1 MRRAIFVSS
10 ALKSED
16 KWISVNKHSGKLLLR
31 FRVNG
36 FPKQFQIATKLK
48 DSRRNRDIVRLRR
61 DAIAT
66 DISLGQFD
74 PTLERYQFR
83 ASAIAAPSIPPPE
96 SEGDLGKLWE
106 MFTEFQSKQ
115 IEVTTIYSTY
125 RVVSNTIERLP
136 SRLLSD
142 APKIRNWLMQN
153 TSQFM
158 ASKYL
163 LRFDQCCRWA
173 LDEKIIKANPFEK
186 LKIKGTKNSV
196 NDCRAF
202 TIEQR
207 DAVIKAFESDD
218 RFSHYSNLIKFLFWT
233 GCRHGE
239 AFALTWKDISED
251 CLRINISKSK
261 NLLAIEKGTKNGRSR
276 VFQCSVGGKLHELL
290 LSMKLI
296 ASRDSLLFSSKRG
309 HPITSSTLS
318 HAWNQDQKKRIGVVK
333 GLANKGEVPYLNPYV
348 TRHTFATWAIA
359 SGNSPD
365 RVAYW
370 IGDDVNTVLRY
381 YVHPEA
387 TKGECPDF

>member
-1 MRRAIFVSS
+1 LT
-10 ALKSED
+10 LKNED
-16 KWISVNKHSGKLLLR
+16 KWISVDKRSGKLSLR

-36 FPKQFQIATKLK
+36 FPKQFQVATRLR

-136 SRLLSD
+136 SRSLSD

-186 LKIKGTKNSV
+186 LKIKATKNSV

-218 RFSHYSNLIKFLFWT
+218 RFSHYSNLIKFLLNFT
-233 GCRHGE
+233 CSN
-239 AFALTWKDISED
+239 T
-251 CLRINISKSK
+251 SK
-261 NLLAIEKGTKNGRSR
+261 I
-276 VFQCSVGGKLHELL
+276 
-290 LSMKLI
+290 
-296 ASRDSLLFSSKRG
+296 
-309 HPITSSTLS
+309 
-318 HAWNQDQKKRIGVVK
+318 
-333 GLANKGEVPYLNPYV
+333 
-348 TRHTFATWAIA
+348 
-359 SGNSPD
+359 
-365 RVAYW
+365 
-370 IGDDVNTVLRY
+370 
-381 YVHPEA
+381 
-387 TKGECPDF
+387 